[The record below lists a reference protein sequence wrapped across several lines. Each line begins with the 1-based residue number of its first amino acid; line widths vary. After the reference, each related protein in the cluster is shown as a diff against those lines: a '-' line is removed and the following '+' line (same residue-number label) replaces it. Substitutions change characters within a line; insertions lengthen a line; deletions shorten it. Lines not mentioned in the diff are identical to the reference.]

1 MPLLG
6 AYILRINLFK
16 LIRRT
21 HRRLCRASPV
31 EEDVAGGLDE
41 KVTAVYKGV
50 GLIMKRFTT
59 GKVPKAFKIIPNLQ
73 NWEDVSHS

>member
-1 MPLLG
+1 M
-6 AYILRINLFK
+6 N
-16 LIRRT
+16 
-21 HRRLCRASPV
+21 
-31 EEDVAGGLDE
+31 EDVPEGLDE

-73 NWEDVSHS
+73 NWEEVSL